1 MHILYLLLATATIPN
16 GRRGLV
22 DGLCTLPEQRQNI
35 DWNKFSGDWYE
46 ILHHLAYS
54 EYNFPCA
61 LTNDIHSSPGGMA
74 CTTTLYNPSTNWTV
88 RIPLHIYRNN
98 DDSYREYFSPGNVVK
113 KARQSIVEI
122 EVGNQEENGGVYTEE
137 MALYTDYKNYLL
149 GVLCDKEGRQNI
161 WIDSPNSTPTAADV
175 LRIRNKLV
183 QIGSGW
189 NELEL
194 SFRICDD
201 PNWLTR
207 TRETE

>member
-1 MHILYLLLATATIPN
+1 MHILYLLLATASIPN

-98 DDSYREYFSPGNVVK
+98 DGSYREYFSPGNVVK
-113 KARQSIVEI
+113 KARTSIVEI
-122 EVGNQEENGGVYTEE
+122 EVGNQEENGG
-137 MALYTDYKNYLL
+137 
-149 GVLCDKEGRQNI
+149 RQNI
-161 WIDSPNSTPTAADV
+161 WVDSPNSRPTAADV

-183 QIGSGW
+183 QISSGW
-189 NELEL
+189 SELEL

-207 TRETE
+207 TRKTSDSSHKANQR